1 MPRPPRGSSPRNAL
15 LPLDFGALDAP
26 RLPMPPVMGE
36 AIVPESPSRGMPV
49 TAPGSSASRGVIE
62 SLNRWI
68 PATNGGAL
76 DPATRRALSRITEDP
91 DIDAIV
97 TPWLHG
103 KATAT
108 IRGYVRVIDAF
119 LAMTPVPLEQ
129 VTIHHIHAF
138 VDTLHGSAEGSVG
151 FAISAVKSLLTFG
164 NRIDL
169 LPRDVGKAVRY
180 RRFGNDIADHILTEE
195 EARAVVAATDEPRDR
210 VLLQLAYS
218 SGMRVSE
225 IVGLRWGDLHDDPAG
240 GGRITVRG
248 KGKSLRHIHVQ
259 SHVWTGIRSLP
270 CIPSPGQPLDPL
282 PGSADVK
289 VPVQHRPDGSLD
301 PGAPVFRVRDGTRL
315 GAKQVYNVVR
325 KAAKVAGVGRNVTPH
340 WFRHSNA
347 SHALD
352 NGAPIHVVAAS
363 LGHKSI
369 MTTMRY
375 LHAKPGVSTGAYI
388 RQ

>member
-1 MPRPPRGSSPRNAL
+1 MARSPSHSPRNAL

-26 RLPMPPVMGE
+26 RMPVSPVRAD
-36 AIVPESPSRGMPV
+36 AIPQPPNRDVPVTAPVASPSRGSV
-49 TAPGSSASRGVIE
+49 DSIT
-62 SLNRWI
+62 RWI
-68 PATNGGAL
+68 PATNAGAL
-76 DPATRRALSRITEDP
+76 DPATRRALARITEDP

-119 LAMTPVPLEQ
+119 LAMTRVPLDE

-138 VDTLHGSAEGSVG
+138 VDTLHGCAEGSVG

-164 NRIDL
+164 HRIDL
-169 LPRDVGKAVRY
+169 LPRDVGKAVRF
-180 RRFGNDIADHILTEE
+180 RRFGNDIADRILTEE
-195 EARAVVAATDEPRDR
+195 EARAVVAPTDEPRDR
-210 VLLQLAYS
+210 VLLSLAYS

-225 IVGLRWGDLHDDPAG
+225 LVGLRWGDLHDDPAG

-248 KGKSLRHIHVQ
+248 KGKHLRHIHVMPD
-259 SHVWTGIRSLP
+259 VWTGIRSLP
-270 CIPSPGQPLDPL
+270 RIPSPGQFMGPL
-282 PGSADVK
+282 PGSADDMA
-289 VPVQHRPDGSLD
+289 PVQHRPNGSLD
-301 PGAPVFRVRDGTRL
+301 PGAPVFRVRSGTRL
-315 GAKQVYNVVR
+315 GAKQVYNIVS
-325 KAAKVAGVGRNVTPH
+325 KAARVAGIGRNVTPH

-388 RQ
+388 KR

>member
-1 MPRPPRGSSPRNAL
+1 MARSPSSRSRNEP
-15 LPLDFGALDAP
+15 LPLDFGVFETP
-26 RLPMPPVMGE
+26 RLPIPPVMVE
-36 AIVPESPSRGMPV
+36 AIVPESPSRGVPV

-68 PATNGGAL
+68 PVTDGGAL
-76 DPATRRALSRITEDP
+76 DPATRRALARITADP
-91 DIDAIV
+91 DTAAIV

-103 KATAT
+103 KAMPT
-108 IRGYVRVIDAF
+108 IRGYVRVVDAF
-119 LAMTPVPLEQ
+119 LGMTPVPLDA
-129 VTIHHIHAF
+129 VTVHHIHAF
-138 VDTLHGSAEGSVG
+138 VDSLHGCAEGSVG

-169 LPRDVGKAVRY
+169 LPRDVGKAVRF
-180 RRFGNDIADHILTEE
+180 RRFGNDIADRILTEE

-225 IVGLRWGDLHDDPAG
+225 LVGLRWGDLHDDPAG

-248 KGKSLRHIHVQ
+248 KGKHLRHIHVMPD
-259 SHVWTGIRSLP
+259 VWVGIRSLP
-270 CIPSPGQPLDPL
+270 GVPAPGQVVGPI
-282 PGSADVK
+282 PGSADVT

-325 KAAKVAGVGRNVTPH
+325 KAAKVAGIGRNVTPH
-340 WFRHSNA
+340 WLRHCNA

-388 RQ
+388 KP

>member
-1 MPRPPRGSSPRNAL
+1 MPRPLRGSSPRNAL
-15 LPLDFGALDAP
+15 LSLDFGVLEAP
-26 RLPMPPVMGE
+26 RMPVSPVRTD
-36 AIVPESPSRGMPV
+36 AIPQSPNRDVPV
-49 TAPGSSASRGVIE
+49 TAPVASLSRGTVE
-62 SLNRWI
+62 SFNRWI
-68 PATNGGAL
+68 PVSNADAL
-76 DPATRRALSRITEDP
+76 DPATRRALARITADP
-91 DIDAIV
+91 DTAAIV

-103 KATAT
+103 KAAPT

-119 LAMTPVPLEQ
+119 LAMTRIPLDEI
-129 VTIHHIHAF
+129 TIHHIHAF
-138 VDTLHGSAEGSVG
+138 VDTLNGSAEGSVG

-180 RRFGNDIADHILTEE
+180 RRFGNDIADRILTED

-210 VLLQLAYS
+210 VLLSLAYS

-225 IVGLRWGDLHDDPAG
+225 LVGLRWGDLHDDPAG

-248 KGKSLRHIHVQ
+248 KGKSLRYIHVQ
-259 SHVWTGIRSLP
+259 PHVWTGIRSLP
-270 CIPSPGQPLDPL
+270 CIPSPGQLMGPL
-282 PGSADVK
+282 PVSADDMA
-289 VPVQHRPDGSLD
+289 PGQHRPDGSLD
-301 PGAPVFRVRDGTRL
+301 PDAPVFRVRDGTRL

-325 KAAKVAGVGRNVTPH
+325 KAANVAAVGRNVTPH
-340 WFRHSNA
+340 WLRHCNA

>member
-1 MPRPPRGSSPRNAL
+1 MPRPLRGSSPRNAL
-15 LPLDFGALDAP
+15 LSLDFGVLEAP
-26 RLPMPPVMGE
+26 RMPVSPVRTD
-36 AIVPESPSRGMPV
+36 AIPQSPNRDVPV
-49 TAPGSSASRGVIE
+49 TAPVASLSRGTVE
-62 SLNRWI
+62 SFNRWI
-68 PATNGGAL
+68 PVSNADAL
-76 DPATRRALSRITEDP
+76 DPATRRALARITADP
-91 DIDAIV
+91 DTAAIV

-103 KATAT
+103 KAAPT

-119 LAMTPVPLEQ
+119 LAMTRIPLDEI
-129 VTIHHIHAF
+129 TIHHIHAF
-138 VDTLHGSAEGSVG
+138 VDTLNGSAEGSVG

-169 LPRDVGKAVRY
+169 LPRDVGKAVRF
-180 RRFGNDIADHILTEE
+180 RRFGNDIADHILTED

-210 VLLQLAYS
+210 VLLSLAYS

-225 IVGLRWGDLHDDPAG
+225 LVGLRWGDLHDDASG

-248 KGKSLRHIHVQ
+248 KGMNLRHIHVMPD
-259 SHVWTGIRSLP
+259 VWAGVRSLP
-270 CIPSPGQPLDPL
+270 GLPVPAFSRASGPSVADNMAPG
-282 PGSADVK
+282 
-289 VPVQHRPDGSLD
+289 QHRPDGSLD
-301 PGAPVFRVRDGTRL
+301 PGAPVFRIHRGTRL
-315 GAKQVYNVVR
+315 GAKQVYNIVR
-325 KAAKVAGVGRNVTPH
+325 KAARVAGVGRNVTPH
-340 WFRHSNA
+340 WLRHCNA

>member
-1 MPRPPRGSSPRNAL
+1 MAKPPSGSSPRNLL
-15 LPLDFGALDAP
+15 LPWDFGVLETPRVPVSPVRVDAIP
-26 RLPMPPVMGE
+26 QPPNRD
-36 AIVPESPSRGMPV
+36 VPVTAPVASPSRGSV
-49 TAPGSSASRGVIE
+49 ASMT
-62 SLNRWI
+62 RWI
-68 PATNGGAL
+68 PATNAGAL
-76 DPATRRALSRITEDP
+76 DPATRRALARITEDP

-108 IRGYVRVIDAF
+108 VRGYVRVIDAF
-119 LAMTPVPLEQ
+119 LAMTRVPLDE

-169 LPRDVGKAVRY
+169 LPRDAGKAVRF
-180 RRFGNDIADHILTEE
+180 RRFGNDIADHILTED

-210 VLLQLAYS
+210 VLLLLAYS
-218 SGMRVSE
+218 SGLRVSE
-225 IVGLRWGDLHDDPAG
+225 IVGLRWGDLHDDPEG
-240 GGRITVRG
+240 GGTITVRG

-259 SHVWTGIRSLP
+259 PHVWTGIRSLP
-270 CIPSPGQPLDPL
+270 GVPAPGQVVGPI

-289 VPVQHRPDGSLD
+289 VPVQHLADGSLD
-301 PGAPVFRVRDGTRL
+301 PGAPVFRVHRGTRL
-315 GAKQVYNVVR
+315 GAKQVYNIVR
-325 KAAKVAGVGRNVTPH
+325 KAARVAGIGRSVTPH

-352 NGAPIHVVAAS
+352 NGAPIHVVTAS

-388 RQ
+388 KP